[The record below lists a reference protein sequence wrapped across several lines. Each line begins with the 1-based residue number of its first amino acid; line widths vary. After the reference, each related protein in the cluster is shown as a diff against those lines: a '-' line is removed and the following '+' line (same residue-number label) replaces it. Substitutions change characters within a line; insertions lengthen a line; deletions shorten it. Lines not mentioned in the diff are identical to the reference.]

1 MEVNIRD
8 PIHGFIM
15 LNDLEGKLIQLYPFQ
30 RLRFIHQLG
39 TSKFIPYSFAVGIA
53 TSKE

>member
-1 MEVNIRD
+1 MEINIRD

-15 LNDLEGKLIQLYPFQ
+15 LNDFEGELIQLYPFQ

-39 TSKFIPYSFAVGIA
+39 TSKIIPYSFDIA
-53 TSKE
+53 IPIAKQ

>member
-15 LNDLEGKLIQLYPFQ
+15 LNDLHESSINKLVNTVKPHF
-30 RLRFIHQLG
+30 
-39 TSKFIPYSFAVGIA
+39 SYSEINQAI
-53 TSKE
+53 S